1 MENLG
6 YNSDDDSFKHQ
17 DKYSNKGLWGKLKNN
32 FSKVSNNTIE
42 KVLTMYYAFRD
53 EETPAWAKSVIAGA
67 LGYFIFP
74 IDAVPD
80 IIPVL
85 GYTDDLSI
93 LIAAIAA
100 LGFNIKDKHKEK
112 AQEVINKWYSN
123 LNK

>member
-1 MENLG
+1 MKNLG
-6 YNSDDDSFKHQ
+6 YDPDSENFKYQ

-32 FSKVSNNTIE
+32 FSKVSTNTIE

-53 EETPAWAKSVIAGA
+53 EETPTWAKTVIAGA

-80 IIPVL
+80 IIPAL
-85 GYTDDLSI
+85 GYTDDISI

-100 LGFNIKDKHKEK
+100 LGFNIKDKHKNK
-112 AQEVINKWYSN
+112 AQEVISNWYAN
-123 LNK
+123 LKN